1 MQPLI
6 EDFSLSA
13 LVARFIAT
21 LISYAG
27 PLVIIFQAALA
38 GLALFA
44 ALFAAMGGAMGGALS
59 SAMAVPR
66 DREAALI
73 TFLVTASG
81 MSLFGLSAAFW
92 GLLFGLVARGVLT
105 LRRPQG
111 LPAAGEA
118 QARN

>member
-13 LVARFIAT
+13 LVAGFIAT

-27 PLVIIFQAALA
+27 PLVIIFQAALV

-44 ALFAAMGGAMGGALS
+44 AMAA
-59 SAMAVPR
+59 PR

-105 LRRPQG
+105 LCRPQG
-111 LPAAGEA
+111 LPAAREA

>member
-13 LVARFIAT
+13 LVAGFIAT

-44 ALFAAMGGAMGGALS
+44 AMGS
-59 SAMAVPR
+59 TMAVSR

-81 MSLFGLSAAFW
+81 MLLFGLSAAFW

-111 LPAAGEA
+111 LPAAGEV

>member
-1 MQPLI
+1 M
-6 EDFSLSA
+6 SA
-13 LVARFIAT
+13 LVAGFIAT

-27 PLVIIFQAALA
+27 PLVIIFQAALV
-38 GLALFA
+38 GLALS
-44 ALFAAMGGAMGGALS
+44 AAMGAALS
-59 SAMAVPR
+59 SALAVPR

-111 LPAAGEA
+111 LPVVGEA

>member
-6 EDFSLSA
+6 EEFSLSA
-13 LVARFIAT
+13 LVAGFIAT

-38 GLALFA
+38 GLAL
-44 ALFAAMGGAMGGALS
+44 S
-59 SAMAVPR
+59 SAMTVPR

-92 GLLFGLVARGVLT
+92 GLLFGLVVHGVLT

-111 LPAAGEA
+111 LPVAGEA

>member
-13 LVARFIAT
+13 LVAGFIAT

-27 PLVIIFQAALA
+27 PLVIIFQAALV
-38 GLALFA
+38 GLALS
-44 ALFAAMGGAMGGALS
+44 AAMGAALS
-59 SAMAVPR
+59 SALAVPR

-92 GLLFGLVARGVLT
+92 GLLFGLVVHGVLT

-111 LPAAGEA
+111 LPVAGEA

>member
-13 LVARFIAT
+13 LVAGFIAT

-44 ALFAAMGGAMGGALS
+44 ALFAAVGGALS
-59 SAMAVPR
+59 SAMAVSR

-73 TFLVTASG
+73 TFLVTVSG

-92 GLLFGLVARGVLT
+92 GLLFGLVVHGVLT
-105 LRRPQG
+105 LPS
-111 LPAAGEA
+111 AGEA